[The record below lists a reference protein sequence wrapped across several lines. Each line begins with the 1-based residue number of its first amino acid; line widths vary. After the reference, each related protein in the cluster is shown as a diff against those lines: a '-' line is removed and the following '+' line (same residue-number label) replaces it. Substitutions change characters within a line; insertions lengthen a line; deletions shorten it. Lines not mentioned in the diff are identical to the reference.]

1 MSNVTQTI
9 LVFGA
14 TGQQGGAV
22 TRALRNTGWQ
32 VRAIVRDLHAEKAMA
47 LQSAGVELVK
57 GNLDDPL
64 SIHNA
69 MKGAYGVFSVQPS
82 SGQGAMYGVSDE
94 DEVRYG
100 IQVADIAVESGVRHL
115 VYSSTDAIGD
125 ELTGMGHFDSKARIE
140 EHVRTLPINK
150 TIVRPAAFMEMLLM
164 PGFGLDEGRFNFF
177 MQPEQSMQLLALE
190 DLGLIV
196 AAVFADPERF
206 GGSTLSVASDEVT
219 GRDIER
225 VFSEVAGRR
234 ITYSRFSN
242 DVLSNNAFLA
252 KLTQLLDTGIL
263 AGTANLDNLRTI
275 NSALRSLKDWLAGA
289 NRNAFL
295 EALGTPGE
303 WRYGHSQANG

>member
-1 MSNVTQTI
+1 MSNVTQPI
-9 LVFGA
+9 LVFGS
-14 TGQQGGAV
+14 TGQQGGSV
-22 TRALRNTGWQ
+22 TQALLNTGWQ
-32 VRAIVRDLHAEKAMA
+32 VRAFVRDLHSERAVA

-57 GNLDDPL
+57 GDLGDML

-69 MKGAYGVFSVQPS
+69 MKGTYGIFSVQPS

-100 IQVADIAVESGVRHL
+100 IQIADIAVESGVQHL

-125 ELTGMGHFDSKARIE
+125 EPTGMGHFDSKARIE
-140 EHVRTLPINK
+140 EHVRTLPINT

-177 MQPEQSMQLLALE
+177 MHPEQSMQLLALE

-196 AAVFADPERF
+196 AAVFADPKNF
-206 GGSTLSVASDEVT
+206 KDITLSVASDEVT
-219 GRDIER
+219 GRDIET
-225 VFSEVAGRR
+225 VFREVAGRR
-234 ITYSRFSN
+234 ISYSRFSN

-263 AGTANLDNLRTI
+263 AGNANLDNLRII
-275 NSALRSLKDWLAGA
+275 NPALLSLKDWLAG
-289 NRNAFL
+289 RRRHDFL

-303 WRYGHSQANG
+303 WRYGHSQE

>member
-1 MSNVTQTI
+1 MSNITQPI

-14 TGQQGGAV
+14 TGQQGGSV
-22 TRALRNTGWQ
+22 TQALLNSGWR
-32 VRAIVRDLHAEKAMA
+32 VRAFVRDLHSEKAVA
-47 LQSAGVELVK
+47 LQRVGIELVK
-57 GNLDDPL
+57 GDLNDPI
-64 SIHNA
+64 SIRNA
-69 MKGAYGVFSVQPS
+69 MQGAYGVFSVQPS

-100 IQVADIAVESGVRHL
+100 VQIADIAVESGVQHL

-125 ELTGMGHFDSKARIE
+125 EPTGMGHFDSKARIE
-140 EHVRTLPINK
+140 EHVRTLPIIT

-206 GGSTLSVASDEVT
+206 SGSTLSVASYEVT
-219 GRDIER
+219 GRDIET
-225 VFSEVAGRR
+225 VFSEIAGRR

-252 KLTQLLDTGIL
+252 KLTHLLDIGVL
-263 AGTANLDNLRTI
+263 AGTANLDNLRII
-275 NSALRSLKDWLAGA
+275 NPELRSLKDWLAGSS
-289 NRNAFL
+289 RTAFL
-295 EALGTPGE
+295 EALGTTGE
-303 WRYGHSQANG
+303 WRYGHS

>member
-1 MSNVTQTI
+1 MSNVTQPI

-14 TGQQGGAV
+14 TGQQGGSVAK
-22 TRALRNTGWQ
+22 ALLNTGWR
-32 VRAIVRDLHAEKAMA
+32 VRAFVRDLQTDKALA
-47 LQSAGVELVK
+47 LQSAGADLVK
-57 GNLDDPL
+57 GDLDDPH
-64 SIHNA
+64 SIHQA
-69 MKGAYGVFSVQPS
+69 MQGAYGVFSVQPS

-100 IQVADIAVESGVRHL
+100 IQVADIALESGVQHL

-125 ELTGMGHFDSKARIE
+125 EPTGMGHFDSKARIE
-140 EHVRTLPINK
+140 EHVRTLPINT

-177 MQPEQSMQLLALE
+177 MQPEQPMQLLALE

-196 AAVFADPERF
+196 AAVFADPARF
-206 GGSTLSVASDEVT
+206 SDATLAVASDEVT
-219 GRDIER
+219 GRDIET

-234 ITYSRFSN
+234 ITYSRFSD
-242 DVLSNNAFLA
+242 DVLINNAFLA

-263 AGTANLDNLRTI
+263 AGTANLDKLRII
-275 NSALRSLKDWLAGA
+275 NPELLSLKDWLAGSS
-289 NRNAFL
+289 RTAFL

-303 WRYGHSQANG
+303 WRYGHSQV